1 MSLFES
7 KSVKTVR
14 RALAAAGSVAQ
25 VVKLDKAAP
34 SVQAAA
40 SMLGVAAGAIVKMR
54 IFMVGGQPVLAL
66 IAGDR
71 QCAPDTLPRALNLEG
86 EAIQANGDQVKAA
99 TGFSGDGLAPV
110 GMPAPL
116 PTLIDV
122 SLKRF
127 GTLYVPAG
135 HPRYLFTTGVDELKK
150 LTGGIVS
157 YKITEGEAYHPT
169 KVEPAEV

>member
-14 RALAAAGSVAQ
+14 RALAAAGSAAQ

-54 IFMVGGQPVLAL
+54 IFMIGGQPVMAL
-66 IAGDR
+66 VAGDR
-71 QCAPDTLPRALNLEG
+71 HCASDALPRALNLEG
-86 EAIQANGDQVKAA
+86 EVVHAHAGQVKTA
-99 TGFSGDGLAPV
+99 TGFAGDALAPV
-110 GMPAPL
+110 GLPAPL
-116 PTLIDV
+116 PTVIDV

-127 GTLYVPAG
+127 ATLYVPAG

-157 YKITEGEAYHPT
+157 YKITEGEAYNPNQ
-169 KVEPAEV
+169 VEPAEL